1 MFFSFYLSR
10 LLRLTCAQEET
21 RLLVCLLLSHCR
33 EKPEASV
40 EILFELLTVFLAPSL
55 IDYSFLKV
63 KPSHIPVCQGY
74 S

>member
-1 MFFSFYLSR
+1 M
-10 LLRLTCAQEET
+10 
-21 RLLVCLLLSHCR
+21 CLLLSHCR